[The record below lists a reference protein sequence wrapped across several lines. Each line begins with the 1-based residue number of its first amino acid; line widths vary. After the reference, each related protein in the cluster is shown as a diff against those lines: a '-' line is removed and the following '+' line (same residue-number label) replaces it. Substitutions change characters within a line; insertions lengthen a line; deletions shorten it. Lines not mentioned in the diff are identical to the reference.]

1 MSLPLL
7 LLITGFVAAALV
19 AVLDVTAVNWWL
31 FALPL
36 LLGFTGVFWHRRNL
50 HTAASH
56 GSHVHGSLNTLEQSL
71 RSIDEDLRSMLQQP
85 QSLPTYEA
93 RFSIDRLFRQD
104 LFAFADAR
112 ESMQHAF
119 GIQAYADIMSAF
131 AAGERYLNRVWSA
144 SADGYVDEVNAYLHK
159 ASEQFSEALEL
170 FLQQRQQ
177 SSSSEAQAA
186 SAQPG

>member
-1 MSLPLL
+1 MPLPML
-7 LLITGFVAAALV
+7 LLISGFIAAALV
-19 AVLDVTAVNWWL
+19 AVLDVTTVNWWL

-36 LLGFTGVFWHRRNL
+36 LLGFTGVFWHRRRL
-50 HTAASH
+50 HQQASQ

-71 RSIDEDLRSMLQQP
+71 RRIDMQLRELLQQP
-85 QSLPTYEA
+85 DALPTHEA

-112 ESMQHAF
+112 EAMQHAF

-159 ASEQFSEALEL
+159 ASAQFSEALEL
-170 FLQQRQQ
+170 LLQQRQQ
-177 SSSSEAQAA
+177 SAVTAP
-186 SAQPG
+186 AQPA

>member
-1 MSLPLL
+1 MSSR
-7 LLITGFVAAALV
+7 GF
-19 AVLDVTAVNWWL
+19 
-31 FALPL
+31 
-36 LLGFTGVFWHRRNL
+36 GFI
-50 HTAASH
+50 A
-56 GSHVHGSLNTLEQSL
+56 
-71 RSIDEDLRSMLQQP
+71 
-85 QSLPTYEA
+85 TYEA
-93 RFSIDRLFRQD
+93 HFSIDRPFRQD

-177 SSSSEAQAA
+177 SSSSEARAA

>member
-31 FALPL
+31 FRFALAA
-36 LLGFTGVFWHRRNL
+36 GFCRRVLAPAQFAYSSQPWQSCARQPEHAGAVTAQHRRKSAQ
-50 HTAASH
+50 HAATA
-56 GSHVHGSLNTLEQSL
+56 E
-71 RSIDEDLRSMLQQP
+71 
-85 QSLPTYEA
+85 SLPTYEA

-170 FLQQRQQ
+170 FLQLIFP
-177 SSSSEAQAA
+177 
-186 SAQPG
+186 SARPRTGRRCRA

>member
-1 MSLPLL
+1 MSIPLL
-7 LLITGFVAAALV
+7 LLITGFVGAALV
-19 AVLDVTAVNWWL
+19 AVLDVTEVNWWL

-36 LLGFTGVFWHRRNL
+36 LLGFAGVFWHRRNL
-50 HTAASH
+50 HTAASQ

-71 RSIDEDLRSMLQQP
+71 RSIDENLRGLLREP
-85 QSLPTYEA
+85 EALPVYEA
-93 RFSIDRLFRQD
+93 RFNIDRLFRQD

-119 GIQAYADIMSAF
+119 GIQGYADIMSAF

-159 ASEQFSEALEL
+159 ASDQFAEALDL
-170 FLQQRQQ
+170 FLQQR
-177 SSSSEAQAA
+177 
-186 SAQPG
+186 